1 MNNPLYAPLVGPVGH
16 VVDMAKML
24 TFRYSNPH
32 SYTKYRQ
39 IVAVAR
45 RTAARVLVETGTFRG
60 VTTRRC
66 LRHFSRVYTI
76 ELDHHLA
83 QEAKTRLARFGNCEV
98 IEGDASQEV
107 KALLE
112 RPDVGGDILLFLD
125 GHFSGSGTA
134 IGEQAEPA
142 LEVIDVIA
150 RHKSRV
156 AAIIIDDFREFGT
169 QAGWPAKSELLR
181 AIETS
186 FPQKDFQLM
195 IHLDQVLVMRR
206 YHR

>member
-1 MNNPLYAPLVGPVGH
+1 
-16 VVDMAKML
+16 ML
-24 TFRYSNPH
+24 AFRYSNPH

-45 RTAARVLVETGTFRG
+45 RTGARVLVETGTFRG

-76 ELDHHLA
+76 ELDHELA
-83 QEAKTRLARFGNCEV
+83 QEAKKRLARFGNCQV
-98 IEGDASQEV
+98 IEGDATQEV
-107 KALLE
+107 KTLLE
-112 RPDVGGDILLFLD
+112 RPDVGSELLLFLD

-134 IGEQAEPA
+134 SGANAEPA
-142 LEVIDVIA
+142 LEVIGVIA
-150 RHKSRV
+150 RHKGSV

-169 QAGWPAKSELLR
+169 QSGWPAKSELLR

-186 FPQKDFQLM
+186 FPADDFQLTV
-195 IHLDQVLVMRR
+195 HLDQVLVMRR
-206 YHR
+206 KSSKSSA

>member
-24 TFRYSNPH
+24 AFRYSNPH

-45 RTAARVLVETGTFRG
+45 RTGARVLVETGTFRG
-60 VTTRRC
+60 VTTKRC

-76 ELDHHLA
+76 ELDHNLA
-83 QEAKTRLARFGNCEV
+83 QEAKKRLSRFGHCEV

-112 RPDVGGDILLFLD
+112 RPDIGSDILLFLD

-134 IGEQAEPA
+134 IGVQAEPA
-142 LEVIDVIA
+142 LEVIEVIA

-156 AAIIIDDFREFGT
+156 AAIIVDDFREFGT
-169 QAGWPAKSELLR
+169 QPGWPAKSELLR

-186 FPQKDFQLM
+186 FPADTYLVNV
-195 IHLDQVLVMRR
+195 HLDQVLVMRR
-206 YHR
+206 LHR